1 MAAVIRTSVLALL
14 IGGAVALALWRLG
27 SDRQQQRLM
36 RELEALNGQLEARNQ
51 MLDRLNRSRRIAH
64 VRILDQEMHDTGGI
78 AQTNV
83 LFLELDDDGAELAR
97 QTFTLPGEVLYI
109 DAWTVK
115 FDRDTVAEGHPLYG
129 RTLILL
135 RRIFSDQLAPRDGY
149 AIDTPGAV
157 PPGYA
162 VSDAGRFQQQIWAHF
177 WEIATDAEL
186 AKSMRVRVAQGE
198 AVYKPVRAGQT
209 YELIVDAAA
218 GMSLAPLA
226 PEPELAQGE

>member
-14 IGGAVALALWRLG
+14 IGGAVVLALWRLG

-36 RELEALNGQLEARNQ
+36 RALEALTAQLEARN
-51 MLDRLNRSRRIAH
+51 
-64 VRILDQEMHDTGGI
+64 TGGI
-78 AQTNV
+78 VQTDV

-157 PPGYA
+157 RLCHSSLSSGM
-162 VSDAGRFQQQIWAHF
+162 GLN
-177 WEIATDAEL
+177 ATNAIECRISN
-186 AKSMRVRVAQGE
+186 KEG
-198 AVYKPVRAGQT
+198 
-209 YELIVDAAA
+209 
-218 GMSLAPLA
+218 
-226 PEPELAQGE
+226 